1 MYPKDVEK
9 IAFRTREVHYE
20 ILVIPFVLTNAPSSF
35 QILIN
40 HIFKPCWKILILEFF
55 DDILIYNKTYEL
67 QTLKLFF
74 SLGKLFWLLPSFKPK
89 PKSKSHSTHF
99 QLSSQG
105 QYGLS
110 PFTPFSP
117 PFHVIR
123 LVGYL
128 SYYKIITN

>member
-74 SLGKLFWLLPSFKPK
+74 SLGKLF
-89 PKSKSHSTHF
+89 
-99 QLSSQG
+99 
-105 QYGLS
+105 
-110 PFTPFSP
+110 
-117 PFHVIR
+117 
-123 LVGYL
+123 
-128 SYYKIITN
+128 